1 LIKDSEAM
9 YLISQF
15 NTYAS
20 WSSRGTEMDV
30 ASAAAMIACVGLF
43 FSIFQVM
50 DSAPSEP
57 PLASFRG
64 MFLFLF
70 LAVLFGLVLMFYL
83 QSRKI
88 LRSVKSDSE
97 KLRIL
102 ESHRQE
108 HHSFPDNLTFEAIV
122 TSKPEDLRTLLKVTT
137 VQSPTADAP
146 TL

>member
-1 LIKDSEAM
+1 M
-9 YLISQF
+9 HLISQF

-30 ASAAAMIACVGLF
+30 ASAAAMIACAGLF
-43 FSIFQVM
+43 FSIFKVM

-64 MFLFLF
+64 MFLILF

-83 QSRKI
+83 QGRKI

-102 ESHRQE
+102 ESHRHK

-122 TSKPEDLRTLLKVTT
+122 TSKPEDLRKLLEVTLN
-137 VQSPTADAP
+137 
-146 TL
+146 